1 MIGPACLKN
10 LRIRP
15 QSTRAQRKDL
25 SSALTRFQRA
35 EASLDVVRSCLPQGF
50 APASI
55 VCNLQSRHPDRF
67 VMQVKVCSAADEEKS
82 FAVKVYSD
90 DFGAEMWE
98 LAQQLAEESGTGTYG
113 LCLPERYV
121 REQRALVFPW
131 VEGERLNE
139 IVDERKPDLLRR
151 AAALAADLHRIRPA
165 TPSTLTPEMLTSE
178 TLDRCG
184 RLRYRWPLLGVTVKP
199 LAWLAEQAAARLEPA
214 QPSVIHGDMAAGQ
227 FVWTG
232 ERLVLLDMD
241 TTGVADP
248 AYDVGHFLGQL
259 ERRCTLDTG
268 LPEHSKQWLTSFRDA
283 YPAAALGVSWRNVS
297 FYQGVT
303 LLRKMYTLAR
313 RDPLEGPRLAARLAR
328 PAQAALEA
336 SLSHASGPVARAHNG
351 IDAAQ
356 GGTNR

>member
-10 LRIRP
+10 LRLRP
-15 QSTRAQRKDL
+15 QATRAQRKDL
-25 SSALTRFQRA
+25 STALSQFQRA

-50 APASI
+50 EPASI

-67 VMQVKVCSAADEEKS
+67 VLQVKVCSATDEERS

-90 DFGAEMWE
+90 DFGAEMWA
-98 LAQQLAEESGTGTYG
+98 LAQRLGERSRADSHG

-121 REQRALVFPW
+121 HEQHALVFPW
-131 VEGERLNE
+131 VEGTRLNE
-139 IVDERKPDLLRR
+139 IVDQRKPDLLRR

-165 TPSTLTPEMLTSE
+165 APETLTSEMVVGE

-184 RLRYRWPLLGVTVKP
+184 RLRYRWPLLAATVKP
-199 LAWLAEQAAARLEPA
+199 LAWLVEQAASRLEPPR
-214 QPSVIHGDMAAGQ
+214 PSVIHGDMAAGQ

-241 TTGVADP
+241 LAGVADP

-259 ERRCTLDTG
+259 ERRCTLDAG
-268 LPEHSKQWLTSFRDA
+268 LPEHSKQWLASFRDA
-283 YPAAALGVSWRNVS
+283 YPAAQLGVSWRNVS

-313 RDPLEGPRLAARLAR
+313 RDPLEGPRLAARLAGR
-328 PAQAALEA
+328 AQAALEA
-336 SLSHASGPVARAHNG
+336 SLSPAASGPARART
-351 IDAAQ
+351 IEAAH
-356 GGTNR
+356 GGMNR